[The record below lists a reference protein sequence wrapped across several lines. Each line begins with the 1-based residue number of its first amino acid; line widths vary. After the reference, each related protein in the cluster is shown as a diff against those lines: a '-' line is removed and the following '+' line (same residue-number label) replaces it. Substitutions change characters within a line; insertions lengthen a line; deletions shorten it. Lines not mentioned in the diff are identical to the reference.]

1 MENLQRLTCYLLIL
15 TITLASCDSYRYIC
29 ANRLCLCKVVND
41 GKSIRAD
48 CTKSPQLDH
57 VPIEEFSAMEYS
69 MLSFVDMTGTHYCH
83 SRTPP
88 THDFSAQIVC
98 KRAVNKDMQNQGL
111 GAFNLGSHDGQHNRV
126 VNHTTTAAVVVSTVA
141 AVLLLLVSTG
151 VGIWIYKVRYYIYL
165 YCTPHD

>member
-1 MENLQRLTCYLLIL
+1 MQRFMFYLLSLALL
-15 TITLASCDSYRYIC
+15 TWCDGYRYIC

-41 GKSIRAD
+41 GTSIRAD
-48 CTKSPQLDH
+48 CTKSPSLAQ

-69 MLSFVDMTGTHYCH
+69 MLSFVDMTGTLYCH

-88 THDFSAQIVC
+88 THDVSAQIVC

-126 VNHTTTAAVVVSTVA
+126 VNHPTTAAVVVSTVA

>member
-88 THDFSAQIVC
+88 THDVAAHIVC
-98 KRAVNKDMQNQGL
+98 KRISNSEMQNPGL
-111 GAFNLGSHDGQHNRV
+111 GTFNLGHYDTVVSHPS
-126 VNHTTTAAVVVSTVA
+126 TTTVVVSTVS
-141 AVLLLLVSTG
+141 VLLLVIISTG
-151 VGIWIYKVRYYIYL
+151 AGIWIYKVRY
-165 YCTPHD
+165 C